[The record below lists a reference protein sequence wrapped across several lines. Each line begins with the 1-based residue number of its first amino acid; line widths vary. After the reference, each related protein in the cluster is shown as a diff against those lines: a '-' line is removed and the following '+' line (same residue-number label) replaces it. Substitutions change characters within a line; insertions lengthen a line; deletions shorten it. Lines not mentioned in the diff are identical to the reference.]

1 MEQKKGLTENDLMR
15 LVSVQLAKDN
25 NHEFDR
31 FSTVTSK
38 ADAVSQKS

>member
-25 NHEFDR
+25 NLDFDR
-31 FSTVTSK
+31 FS
-38 ADAVSQKS
+38 AVAS